1 MLILNEA
8 QVRKCLSLELCIQA
22 NKAALATL
30 LSTKG
35 NLVQKDHSSSP
46 SLLPCNAVIPTRIGL
61 PRTIHDESSS
71 TVSKTKMPEDTTLFK
86 PAAFYSTDNSSSSK
100 ETLMGMK
107 VISIRAKNPSI
118 GKPTA
123 TATMTML
130 NAETGEV
137 TSVLNAT
144 YLTAARTAAGSAI
157 STEICLQQ
165 KNLLH
170 GQNDKHLVVFGAGIQ
185 AEMHIR
191 LIQYI
196 LPNEIYKVT
205 IVNRSLAR
213 ADNLKQTLEGEH
225 PDIQYNVLTL
235 DQQDRIHEI
244 VSTADIIAT
253 ATNTEFPLFDW
264 SHVNSKCHICGVGSY
279 LDSSEEVSS
288 TFVRDRCYTLSDT
301 LDALNVGDLKLL
313 DGKSEHYLG
322 LLGDFLKHSIALDR
336 EKILQEEKCTFYK
349 SVGTAVQDIFT
360 ADAVIQNAMK
370 LGLGTNVDM

>member
-8 QVRKCLSLELCIQA
+8 QVRKCLTLELCIQA

-35 NLVQKDHSSSP
+35 SPYEKDSSSSLFP
-46 SLLPCNAVIPTRIGL
+46 SSLPSNAVIPSRIGL
-61 PRTIHDESSS
+61 PRTIHESSTS
-71 TVSKTKMPEDTTLFK
+71 TQTQLPEDTTLFK
-86 PAAFYSTDNSSSSK
+86 PAAFYSADST

-157 STEICLQQ
+157 STQLCLEQ
-165 KNLLH
+165 KQLLH
-170 GQNDKHLVVFGAGIQ
+170 GQKDKHLVVFGAGIQ

-196 LPNEIYKVT
+196 LPNEISKVT
-205 IVNRSLAR
+205 IVNRSLGR
-213 ADNLKQTLEGEH
+213 ADTLKKTLEVEH
-225 PDIQYNVLTL
+225 PDFEYNVLTL
-235 DQQDRIHEI
+235 DQQDSIHET
-244 VSTADIIAT
+244 VSTADVIAT

-264 SHVNSKCHICGVGSY
+264 SHVNSNCHICGVGSY

-313 DGKSEHYLG
+313 EGNSEHYLG
-322 LLGDFLKHSIALDR
+322 LLGDFLQNRISLDR
-336 EKILQEEKCTFYK
+336 EKILQEKKCTMYK
-349 SVGTAVQDIFT
+349 SVGVAVQDIFT

-370 LGLGTNVDM
+370 LGLGTNVEM

>member
-8 QVRKCLSLELCIQA
+8 QVRKCLTLELCIQA

-30 LSTKG
+30 GSTKG
-35 NLVQKDHSSSP
+35 NHEKDSSSSFVP
-46 SLLPCNAVIPTRIGL
+46 SSLPSNAVIPTRIGL
-61 PRTIHDESSS
+61 PRTIHESSS
-71 TVSKTKMPEDTTLFK
+71 SNKTQLPEDTTLFK
-86 PAAFYSTDNSSSSK
+86 PAAYYSTDNDISSS
-100 ETLMGMK
+100 TLMGMK
-107 VISIRAKNPSI
+107 IISIRAKNPSK

-130 NAETGEV
+130 NAETGQV

-157 STEICLQQ
+157 ATQLCLEQ
-165 KNLLH
+165 KKLLH
-170 GQNDKHLVVFGAGIQ
+170 GQKDKHLVVFGAGIQ

-196 LPNEIYKVT
+196 LPNEISKVI
-205 IVNRSLAR
+205 IVNRSFAR
-213 ADNLKQTLEGEH
+213 ADKLKHTLQMEH
-225 PDIQYNVLTL
+225 PDVTYNVLTL
-235 DQQDRIHEI
+235 DQQHKIHDT
-244 VSTADIIAT
+244 VATADVIAT

-264 SHVNSKCHICGVGSY
+264 SHVNSSAHVCAVGSY

-288 TFVRDRCYTLSDT
+288 TFVKDRCYTLSDT

-313 DGKSEHYLG
+313 EGNSEQYLG
-322 LLGDFLKHSIALDR
+322 LLGDFLQNRIVLDR
-336 EKILQEEKCTFYK
+336 EQILHKKKCTFYK
-349 SVGTAVQDIFT
+349 SVGTAIQDIFT

>member
-8 QVRKCLSLELCIQA
+8 QVRKCLTLELCIQA
-22 NKAALATL
+22 NKDALATL
-30 LSTKG
+30 GSTKG
-35 NLVQKDHSSSP
+35 NHEKASFVPSSLP
-46 SLLPCNAVIPTRIGL
+46 SNAVIPTRIGL
-61 PRTIHDESSS
+61 PRTIHESSS
-71 TVSKTKMPEDTTLFK
+71 SNKTQMPEDTTLFK
-86 PAAFYSTDNSSSSK
+86 PAAYYSTDNDMSS
-100 ETLMGMK
+100 TLMGMK
-107 VISIRAKNPSI
+107 IISIRAKNPSK

-157 STEICLQQ
+157 ATQICLEQ
-165 KNLLH
+165 KKLLH
-170 GQNDKHLVVFGAGIQ
+170 GQKDKHLVVFGAGIQ

-196 LPNEIYKVT
+196 LPNEISKVT
-205 IVNRSLAR
+205 IVNRSFAR
-213 ADNLKQTLEGEH
+213 AEKLKHTLQIEH
-225 PDIQYNVLTL
+225 PDVTYNVLTL
-235 DQQDRIHEI
+235 DQQHKIHDT
-244 VSTADIIAT
+244 VATADVIAT

-264 SHVNSKCHICGVGSY
+264 SHVNLTAHIVGVGSY

-313 DGKSEHYLG
+313 EGNSEQYLG
-322 LLGDFLKHSIALDR
+322 LLGDFLQNRIVLDR
-336 EKILQEEKCTFYK
+336 EQILHKKKCTFYK
-349 SVGTAVQDIFT
+349 SVGTAIQDIFT

>member
-8 QVRKCLSLELCIQA
+8 QVRKCLTLELCIQA

-35 NLVQKDHSSSP
+35 NHEKDSSSSFVP
-46 SLLPCNAVIPTRIGL
+46 SSLPSNAVIPTRIGL
-61 PRTIHDESSS
+61 PRTIHESSTS
-71 TVSKTKMPEDTTLFK
+71 SQTQLPEDTTLFK
-86 PAAFYSTDNSSSSK
+86 PAAYYSTDNASS
-100 ETLMGMK
+100 TLMGMK

-157 STEICLQQ
+157 STQLCLEQ
-165 KNLLH
+165 KQLLH
-170 GQNDKHLVVFGAGIQ
+170 GQKDKHLVLFGAGIQ

-205 IVNRSLAR
+205 IVNRSLGR
-213 ADNLKQTLEGEH
+213 ADNLKKTLEVEH
-225 PDIQYNVLTL
+225 PDVEYNVLNL

-244 VSTADIIAT
+244 VATADVIAT

-264 SHVNSKCHICGVGSY
+264 SHVNSNCHICGVGSY

-313 DGKSEHYLG
+313 EGNSEHYLG
-322 LLGDFLKHSIALDR
+322 LLGDFLQNRISLDR
-336 EKILQEEKCTFYK
+336 EKILQEKKCTFYK
-349 SVGTAVQDIFT
+349 STGTAIQDIFT